1 MVLKV
6 PRFARIKPDGQD
18 DAVAEII
25 GTILLIAVVIVAF
38 TGFLAWYIPTTT
50 ASNES
55 SFQISER
62 TAFSDMDSQMHS
74 SRSGNGSTITQ
85 TIPLGIGGAPP
96 FEPATDTSVSIYSS
110 GASYHSQLSVNLSY
124 TVTNSSASKTVYV
137 QHNIT
142 ATGEIQ
148 SGSQMQYI
156 TAINYIIEDGALL
169 ESYGSSQPA
178 SFLGPLPI
186 TVTPSAFGVDIFG
199 ISGQNE
205 TFSGTSPATLSFMIS
220 DGTQISLSNNS
231 LSAYSGQIV
240 AVSNITLHSMSYSI
254 NSTFYEAWNHAL
266 YTQFNNSLASYAFT
280 SSLSSWNFTGV
291 NVAVN
296 VASGTVHIYLVK
308 PVHLQ
313 ALNIREVGLIQTM

>member
-6 PRFARIKPDGQD
+6 PRFARIKPDRQD

-25 GTILLIAVVIVAF
+25 GAILLIAVVIVAF

-62 TAFSDMDSQMHS
+62 TAFSDMVSQMHYPQT
-74 SRSGNGSTITQ
+74 GNGSIMTETV
-85 TIPLGIGGAPP
+85 PLGIGGAPP

-110 GASYHSQLSVNLSY
+110 GSAYHSLLSVNLSY

-137 QHNIT
+137 QRNIT
-142 ATGEIQ
+142 ATGEIK

-169 ESYGSSQPA
+169 ESYGSAQPA

-186 TVTPSAFGVDIFG
+186 SVTPSSLEMDIFG

-205 TFSGTSPATLSFMIS
+205 TFSGTSPATLSFMAS
-220 DGTQISLSNNS
+220 NGLEISLSNNS
-231 LSAYSGQIV
+231 LSVYSGQIV

-254 NSTFYEAWNHAL
+254 NSSLYEAWNHAL
-266 YTQFNNSLASYAFT
+266 YVQFNNSLASYSLT
-280 SSLSSWNFTGV
+280 SSLSSWNFIGVDMTV
-291 NVAVN
+291 NVT
-296 VASGTVHIYLVK
+296 GDTVHVYLTA
-308 PVHLQ
+308 PLHLHV
-313 ALNIREVGLIQTM
+313 LNITDMSLKQTM

>member
-110 GASYHSQLSVNLSY
+110 GASYHSQLSVNLSC
-124 TVTNSSASKTVYV
+124 TVTNSSASRTVYV

-240 AVSNITLHSMSYSI
+240 AVSDITLHSMSYSI

>member
-124 TVTNSSASKTVYV
+124 TVTNSSASRTVYV

-240 AVSNITLHSMSYSI
+240 AVSDITLHSMSYSI

>member
-6 PRFARIKPDGQD
+6 PRFARIKPDVQD

-62 TAFSDMDSQMHS
+62 TAFSDLVSQMHS
-74 SRSGNGSTITQ
+74 PQSGNGSTITE

-110 GASYHSQLSVNLSY
+110 GASYHSQLSVNFSY
-124 TVTNSSASKTVYV
+124 TVTNSSASRTVYV
-137 QHNIT
+137 QQNIT
-142 ATGEIQ
+142 TAGEVQ

-186 TVTPSAFGVDIFG
+186 TVTPSTLGMDIFG
-199 ISGQNE
+199 ISGHNE

-220 DGTQISLSNNS
+220 NGPQISLSNNS
-231 LSAYSGQIV
+231 LSVYSGQIV

-266 YTQFNNSLASYAFT
+266 YVQFNNSLASYAFT

-291 NVAVN
+291 NMAAG
-296 VASGTVHIYLVK
+296 VASGAVHIYLVK
-308 PVHLQ
+308 SVHLQ
-313 ALNIREVGLIQTM
+313 SLNIREIGLIQTI

>member
-74 SRSGNGSTITQ
+74 SQSGNGSTITQ

-110 GASYHSQLSVNLSY
+110 GASYHSQLSVNFSY
-124 TVTNSSASKTVYV
+124 TVTNSSASRTVYV
-137 QHNIT
+137 QQNIT
-142 ATGEIQ
+142 TTGEIQ

-254 NSTFYEAWNHAL
+254 NSSLYEAWNHAL
-266 YTQFNNSLASYAFT
+266 YVQFNNSLASYAFT